1 MRQVM
6 MLLVAIALAAAC
18 RRPAE
23 EPGTALP
30 AGEWRSFEGTWT
42 AAGDRRAIDAA
53 PGQQASVV
61 DFSGS
66 ILLTGERG
74 IGAGFQARAIAYS
87 DGKALS
93 VGRAVWTD
101 ERGDMIFSELSGG
114 QLATGRRITGT
125 FTGGTG
131 RWSGIA
137 GEYGFD
143 WKYVIDTE
151 TRVQGR
157 AEQLRG
163 RARIAESAVGP
174 R

>member
-1 MRQVM
+1 MRLVLM
-6 MLLVAIALAAAC
+6 SLVAIAVAAC
-18 RRPAE
+18 GRTSR
-23 EPGTALP
+23 EPGPALS
-30 AGEWRSFEGTWT
+30 AGEWRSFEGTWS
-42 AAGDRRAIDAA
+42 AAGDRRTIDAG

-61 DFSGS
+61 DFSGA

-74 IGAGFQARAIAYS
+74 LGAGFQARVIAYS

-93 VGRAVWTD
+93 IGRAVWID

-131 RWSGIA
+131 RWSGIT

-143 WKYVIDTE
+143 WKYIIGTE
-151 TRVQGR
+151 GRVQGR

-163 RARIAESAVGP
+163 RARIAGSAAGTSG
-174 R
+174 